1 MAITLSVTT
10 CVKIEAMNTA
20 DYEQPRYREAY
31 LMEWHTR
38 PCQVLHTLRSHS
50 TGTHGHARYYILS
63 GPTPLAHTAMPGT
76 TYSQA
81 PLHWHTRPCQVLHA
95 LRPHSTGTHGHARY
109 YILSGPTPLAHTAMP
124 GTTYSQA
131 PLHWHTR
138 PHSQQKP
145 HLGRF
150 NTWVAGIRL
159 AIQYDT
165 CIRTSQCDLNWMESP
180 WHNMHTIW
188 AYTNSLPRTDS

>member
-38 PCQVLHTLRSHS
+38 PCQVLHTLRPHS

-63 GPTPLAHTAMPGT
+63 GPTTLAHTAMPGT

-81 PLHWHTRPCQVLHA
+81 PLHWHTRPCQVLHT
-95 LRPHSTGTHGHARY
+95 LRPHSIGTHGR
-109 YILSGPTPLAHTAMP
+109 TASKNLTWEDLIHEWP
-124 GTTYSQA
+124 AYGWQYSTIHVFEHPSVTWTEWRVHGTTCTLYGLIPTHCHEQTA
-131 PLHWHTR
+131 
-138 PHSQQKP
+138 
-145 HLGRF
+145 
-150 NTWVAGIRL
+150 N
-159 AIQYDT
+159 
-165 CIRTSQCDLNWMESP
+165 
-180 WHNMHTIW
+180 
-188 AYTNSLPRTDS
+188 LPQIT